1 MRIPALTISL
11 LFFITS
17 HAQRS
22 YTGVWLNTEQSF
34 RVHDDW
40 ELGSEQAFRTENTFA
55 KQSFI
60 GFSVKYKGL
69 NFLDPKFAYRF
80 VGRPHSF
87 AAEDIG
93 HRFQLDLNHKRRL
106 LDFDIKLRNRY
117 QIRYRNWFSSEQG
130 NLPDIYTRLKI
141 DLSYPIA
148 KDWEVGIGN
157 EYWLRLSGNEGS
169 FIDRTRISLDLE
181 YELNKESKIALSYI
195 YQKQLQ
201 VSAPETVNILSV
213 EYSYEFDFRKKE
225 DEKMPI
231 KWYRL
236 PSD

>member
-1 MRIPALTISL
+1 MRILALTISL
-11 LFFITS
+11 LFLTTS
-17 HAQRS
+17 YGQRT
-22 YTGVWLNTEQSF
+22 YTGIWLNAEQSF
-34 RVHDDW
+34 RIHKDW
-40 ELGSEQAFRTENTFA
+40 ELGTEQAFRTENTFA

-69 NFLDPKFAYRF
+69 AFLDPKFAYRF

-87 AAEDIG
+87 AAEDLG
-93 HRFQLDLNHKRRL
+93 HRFQLDLNHKRRFF
-106 LDFDIKLRNRY
+106 DFDVKLRNRY
-117 QIRYRNWFSSEQG
+117 QIRYQNWFSSEQG
-130 NLPDIYTRLKI
+130 RLPDIYTRFKI

-148 KDWEVGIGN
+148 KNWEIGVGN
-157 EYWLRLSGNEGS
+157 EYWLRLSGKEGY
-169 FIDRTRISLDLE
+169 FIDRTRIFFGAE
-181 YELNKESKIALSYI
+181 YELNKESKISLSYI

-201 VSAPETVNILSV
+201 VSNPETVNILSI

-236 PSD
+236 PTD